1 MRDFDRSFRRS
12 NFLFNV
18 IFGLALFLILATIIV
33 QFVVL
38 PYFAVKAVKS
48 LPEDCVPAVVVT
60 QKDGQTQYT
69 VGCKE

>member
-1 MRDFDRSFRRS
+1 MRDFDRSFRRH
-12 NFLFNV
+12 NRIFNV
-18 IFGLALFLILATIIV
+18 VFGLALFLIIATFVV

-48 LPEDCVPAVVVT
+48 LPEGCVPAVVVT
-60 QKDGQTQYT
+60 EKDGQTQYT